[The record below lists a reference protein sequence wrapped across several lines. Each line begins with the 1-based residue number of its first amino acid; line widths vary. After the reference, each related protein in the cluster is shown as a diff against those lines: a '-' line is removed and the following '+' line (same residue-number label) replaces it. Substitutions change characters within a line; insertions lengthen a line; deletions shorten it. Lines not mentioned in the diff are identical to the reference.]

1 KSRGILLPDS
11 NADIDMIHDMARY
24 YPICEVL
31 GIQQP
36 KTFFY
41 RLLEDYFDM
50 AQHEI
55 VALKSFT
62 GLSEK
67 TSGLLVLP
75 AGVAKALARP
85 SDGLA
90 KLKERAA
97 EAGFPEKGR
106 YFIRTTISSFKY
118 LKKEES
124 IKKSPALQTLLKIGM
139 FLKAAD
145 RENKLLEQVM
155 EALEGIRG
163 DEKLPELAVANS
175 LEEAYRKIEN
185 IGLHLIAQG
194 LVNENGFAIRE
205 CLDIKSFGRS
215 DTVLP
220 LNAEYRAVCYK
231 GEVLS
236 IDLWTPPHLFRSD
249 VSFGDY
255 ALSQQEIK
263 AIVDACKKF
272 AKRTGARFFM
282 MDWAK
287 TTSGDLYLIEIN
299 PGYMTGLTH
308 ERSKVLLAYWLAKDL
323 AGEKPTKKEYRKFFD
338 AFASKEWFCTLNEA
352 YLNYLA
358 ETYQKNPKLEE
369 VIQKSR
375 VYVDKRYAE
384 LKETRTVMSIF

>member
-1 KSRGILLPDS
+1 MDV
-11 NADIDMIHDMARY
+11 IHDMARY
-24 YPICEVL
+24 YPICEEL
-31 GIQQP
+31 GIRQP
-36 KTFFY
+36 KTLFY

-55 VALKSFT
+55 AALKSFS
-62 GLSEK
+62 GLPEK
-67 TSGLLVLP
+67 TSGFP
-75 AGVAKALARP
+75 TFPSGIANALTRP

-97 EAGFPEKGR
+97 EGGFPEKDR

-118 LKKEES
+118 LRKEES
-124 IKKSPALQTLLKIGM
+124 IKKSPVLQTLLKIGM

-163 DEKLPELAVANS
+163 DEKLPELAVADS

-205 CLDIKSFGRS
+205 YLDIKSFGRA

-236 IDLWTPPHLFRSD
+236 VDLWTPPHLFKDD
-249 VSFGDY
+249 VSSNDY
-255 ALSQQEIK
+255 ALSQQEVKI
-263 AIVDACKKF
+263 IIDACKKF
-272 AKRTGARFFM
+272 AERTGARFFM
-282 MDWAK
+282 MDWAR

-299 PGYMTGLTH
+299 PGYMTGITH
-308 ERSKVLLAYWLAKDL
+308 EKSKVLLAYWLAKDL
-323 AGEKPTKKEYRKFFD
+323 AGERPTKEEYREFFG
-338 AFASKEWFCTLNEA
+338 AFASREWFYTLNEA
-352 YLNYLA
+352 YLNYLT

-369 VIQKSR
+369 IIQKSQA
-375 VYVDKRYAE
+375 YVEKRYAE
-384 LKETRTVMSIF
+384 LTQTETIYQIYKNEN